1 MKLGRR
7 SDGEGNR
14 DFRIRCVERQE
25 IGPEGQENGGYWGKV
40 ASQGLSRD
48 LGWERLTGIN
58 GGGLT

>member
-1 MKLGRR
+1 M
-7 SDGEGNR
+7 GEGR
-14 DFRIRCVERQE
+14 GKGGRCVERQE